1 MQVVVNGNNNAF
13 SVQNGEIR
21 IGFNGNQNNLRY
33 DAATRMQVMFSN
45 GVNNTHYAQQPQNVP
60 PQQY

>member
-13 SVQNGEIR
+13 SVQNGDIR

-33 DAATRMQVMFSN
+33 DAATRM
-45 GVNNTHYAQQPQNVP
+45 
-60 PQQY
+60 